1 MKVLVVDD
9 EKNIRESIERYLKL
23 ENIDSVGAENGIA
36 ARRILSEEPFQAVV
50 MDLRMPGMSGLELL
64 QWLQEEGPR
73 TPAIMI
79 SAYGEVTDAVNAL
92 KLGAEDYIVK
102 PFDPGELVV
111 RLKKIIEDRRLKD
124 LLELGRR
131 TSDPFIDLIGESGP
145 MQRIKKLIERIAATQ
160 STVLITGESGTGKE
174 VIARTIHHRSSVA
187 EGPFTAVNL
196 GGVPE
201 GLLESELFGYE
212 KGAFTGAVQRKVGMF
227 ELAHGGT
234 LFLDE
239 IGDIPLHLQVKLLRA
254 IQERKIQRL
263 GGTQLIPF
271 DARII
276 AATNRDL
283 EGKVRGGEFR
293 EDLFYRLNVVRIEVP
308 PLSQRKEDI
317 PLLAGFLIEKL
328 SRRLR
333 KKIESIDPDA
343 LELLAEWSFPG
354 NIRELENLIERA
366 IIFAE
371 TSTIS
376 VFDIDLPDQIAENP
390 ASRRDSEPGAS
401 NPGTVHGRVP
411 STRAIDYGRKS
422 LKEVER
428 EMIVEA
434 MLRWQGNRT
443 RAAEDLGIT
452 RRTLFNKIKEYG
464 LE

>member
-9 EKNIRESIERYLKL
+9 EKNIRESVERYLKL
-23 ENIDSVGAENGIA
+23 EGIESVGAENGIA
-36 ARRILSEEPFQAVV
+36 AKRLLSDEPFQAVV
-50 MDLRMPGMSGLELL
+50 MDLKMPGMTGLELL
-64 QWLQEEGPR
+64 EWLQSEGPR

-79 SAYGEVTDAVNAL
+79 SAYGEVHDAVDAM

-111 RLKKIIEDRRLKD
+111 RLKKIIEDRRTKD

-131 TSDPFIDLIGESGP
+131 TEERFTDFIGESEA
-145 MQRIKKLIERIAATQ
+145 MKRIKRLIERIASTQ

-174 VIARTIHHRSSVA
+174 VIARTIHRASTLS

-196 GGVPE
+196 GGIPE
-201 GLLESELFGYE
+201 SLLESELFGYE
-212 KGAFTGAVQRKVGMF
+212 KGAFTGAAARKVGMF

-239 IGDIPLHLQVKLLRA
+239 IGELPIHLQVKLLRA

-276 AATNRDL
+276 AATNRNL
-283 EGKVRGGEFR
+283 EEWVKEGKFR
-293 EDLFYRLNVVRIEVP
+293 EDLFYRLNVVRVAVP
-308 PLSQRKEDI
+308 PLSERREDI

-328 SRRLR
+328 SRRVGKR
-333 KKIESIDPDA
+333 IESIDPDA
-343 LELLAEWSFPG
+343 LELLTRWSFPG
-354 NIRELENLIERA
+354 NVRELENLLERA
-366 IIFAE
+366 TIFAE
-371 TSTIS
+371 HATITAA
-376 VFDIDLPDQIAENP
+376 DIDVPAAPDTE
-390 ASRRDSEPGAS
+390 
-401 NPGTVHGRVP
+401 RVP
-411 STRAIDYGRKS
+411 ETRREGERKTIRDA
-422 LKEVER
+422 ER

-434 MLRWQGNRT
+434 LLRWEGNRT

-464 LE
+464 LEE